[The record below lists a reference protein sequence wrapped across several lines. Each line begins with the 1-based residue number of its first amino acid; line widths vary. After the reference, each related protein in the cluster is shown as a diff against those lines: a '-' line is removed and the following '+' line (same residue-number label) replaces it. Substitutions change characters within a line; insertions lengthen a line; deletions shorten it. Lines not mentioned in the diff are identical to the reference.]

1 VGTSPRFDI
10 IGHGEARPS
19 LLLLRDPHGPD
30 RFVPRANSPWLR
42 FLARGFGYALDR
54 QLAAGVAPESKPLL
68 AARAERLVSPP
79 VRMALAQDWRELLK
93 RAVRP
98 AMGPRPSQVPLCRDR
113 IVAAEGDVA
122 AMLGALTAPRPISA
136 QGVALASCLLC
147 DGSGPLY
154 DRHSRTDLRTA
165 LRAATS
171 QLQSW
176 GETV

>member
-42 FLARGFGYALDR
+42 FL
-54 QLAAGVAPESKPLL
+54 APESKPLL